1 MYLYRTRSQPSKASR
16 VFRGALRASLCATIL
31 LGGCAKYTEPLEL
44 NPGAWAPQ
52 AVQREWAPAPEQH
65 ALIASAAELAML
77 SDHPPNGQSLGL
89 TELIGYALANNP
101 STRSAW
107 RSAEAAAAA
116 AGKARAP
123 YYPIVSAQSDNGYQ
137 RLVDLVPKHWG
148 NLKTWQSR
156 NILSLDYDLI
166 DFGRRDAASNS
177 ALNELVA
184 ANLLFNRKVQEVV
197 FNVERSFY
205 ELDAARA
212 GVEVADATLKLAT
225 TDRRATELRRKHGLA
240 TAPEVLLARQREAQA
255 DFDLENAGLA
265 VSLAQADL
273 ALALG
278 MRSDRAP
285 EVVSLKD
292 QPLPQSL
299 GSDVEH
305 LIDSAVRERPDLAA
319 MVSTLRARQADVN
332 LAHASL
338 YPTLTLTSF
347 YGEQAFTYRLS
358 NPETPTFT
366 AMAPEYGAGVSLKW
380 DIFTGFSRVNA
391 IKEAEARRDA
401 ARADLESAELDVAAN
416 VWRAYFTYRTA
427 QRKYEYAQALL
438 AASQSSYNS
447 NFRSYGLGLATIV
460 DLLSAEREL
469 AAARFT
475 IIQSKAE
482 LLISA
487 AAVTFATGAIP
498 PEAKP

>member
-1 MYLYRTRSQPSKASR
+1 MHFYRTDSQPSKASR
-16 VFRGALRASLCATIL
+16 IFRGALRASLCAAVA
-31 LGGCAKYTEPLEL
+31 LGGCAKYAAQPEL

-52 AVQREWAPAPEQH
+52 AVRREWTPAPGQH
-65 ALIASAAELAML
+65 GLVGSAAETAVL
-77 SDHPPNGQSLGL
+77 SDQPLSGHRAGL
-89 TELIGYALANNP
+89 TELIDYALVNNP
-101 STRSAW
+101 STRSA
-107 RSAEAAAAA
+107 RHTAEAAAAA

-123 YYPIVSAQSDNGYQ
+123 YYPVVSSQSDNGYQ

-148 NLKTWQSR
+148 ALKTWQSR

-166 DFGRRDAASNS
+166 DFGRRDAAARS

-205 ELDAARA
+205 ELDAAHG
-212 GVEVADATLKLAT
+212 GVEAGDAAVKLAT
-225 TDRRATELRRKHGLA
+225 TDRKSTELRQKHGLA

-255 DFDLENAGLA
+255 DYDLENARLA

-273 ALALG
+273 AVALG
-278 MRSDRAP
+278 VRAGHAP
-285 EVVSLKD
+285 EVELLKD
-292 QPLPQSL
+292 RPLPQSL
-299 GSDVEH
+299 GADIER

-319 MVSTLRARQADVN
+319 RVSTMRARQAEVD
-332 LAHASL
+332 LARASL
-338 YPTLTLTSF
+338 YPTLGLTSF

-380 DIFTGFSRVNA
+380 NIFTGFSRVNS

-401 ARADLESAELDVAAN
+401 ARADVEGAELDVAAN
-416 VWRAYFTYRTA
+416 VWRAYFTYQTA
-427 QRKYEYAQALL
+427 QRKYDYAQALL
-438 AASQSSYNS
+438 TASQSSYNS

-469 AAARFT
+469 AAARFA